1 MRKADRERE
10 ARERRE
16 KAAAPLRPSDK
27 AAPPAAGGP
36 KPQAS
41 NSAPA
46 NLRPQLSKT
55 SALKGGA
62 RRELVFD
69 TVKAPAAVVRYDQ
82 LPSVITWLGRK
93 PFPAAAA
100 AAAAVAAGN
109 NSGVLLPPT
118 ALLDEES
125 MALLEV
131 EAERLHEPPC
141 SDSRQQLLAVS
152 DAGSI
157 AGSDGKVLIK
167 GVWHK
172 TDKAKV
178 LLSDEER
185 QRQELLDA
193 HVATLQ
199 KAKAN
204 HEYDCLKA
212 DRK

>member
-16 KAAAPLRPSDK
+16 KAAASLRPSDK
-27 AAPPAAGGP
+27 AAAPAAGGP
-36 KPQAS
+36 KPQATD
-41 NSAPA
+41 SAPA
-46 NLRPQLSKT
+46 KQELSKT

-69 TVKAPAAVVRYDQ
+69 TVKAPAAVLRYDQ

>member
-27 AAPPAAGGP
+27 AAAPAAGAP
-36 KPQAS
+36 KPQAT

-46 NLRPQLSKT
+46 KPQLSKT

-69 TVKAPAAVVRYDQ
+69 TVKAPALRYDQ
-82 LPSVITWLGRK
+82 LPSVVTWLGRK
-93 PFPAAAA
+93 PSPAAATA
-100 AAAAVAAGN
+100 AAALAAD
-109 NSGVLLPPT
+109 VLLPST
-118 ALLDEES
+118 ALLDEDS

-131 EAERLHEPPC
+131 EAERLHAPPGC
-141 SDSRQQLLAVS
+141 DSRQQLLSVS
-152 DAGSI
+152 DAGCM
-157 AGSDGKVLIK
+157 AGSDGKVLIN

-193 HVATLQ
+193 HVVTLQ

-204 HEYDCLKA
+204 HEHDCLKA

>member
-16 KAAAPLRPSDK
+16 KAAAPLRPSDQ

-62 RRELVFD
+62 RRELVFC
-69 TVKAPAAVVRYDQ
+69 TVKAPALRYDK
-82 LPSVITWLGRK
+82 LPSVVTWLGRK
-93 PFPAAAA
+93 LSPAAAT
-100 AAAAVAAGN
+100 AAAAVAAD
-109 NSGVLLPPT
+109 VLLPSM
-118 ALLDEES
+118 ALLDEDS

-131 EAERLHEPPC
+131 EAERLHEPPG
-141 SDSRQQLLAVS
+141 SDSRHQLLSVS
-152 DAGSI
+152 DAGSM
-157 AGSDGKVLIK
+157 AGSDGKVLIN